1 MDAGRIT
8 IYPANGNP
16 KIAALIMAFALYSQ
30 DSAQSL
36 SDSILGVQV
45 EKLSFSFDSEEAL
58 NAFASDTEFFRTN
71 NPSNDGDIF
80 PAYSSAYNAAKN
92 MNLALHERRYNLTGI
107 REIGFLFFSEE
118 EGRNFLKTIDKYI
131 NDYFGAG
138 AFTVK

>member
-1 MDAGRIT
+1 METRYIT

-45 EKLSFSFDSEEAL
+45 EKLSFSFDSEETL
-58 NAFASDTEFFRTN
+58 NAFVSDTDFFRTN
-71 NPSNDGDIF
+71 NPSTDGDIF
-80 PAYSSAYNAAKN
+80 PAYSSAYNAAQI
-92 MNLALHERRYNLTGI
+92 MNLALHERRYNLAGI

-118 EGRNFLKTIDKYI
+118 EGRKFLKAIDEYI